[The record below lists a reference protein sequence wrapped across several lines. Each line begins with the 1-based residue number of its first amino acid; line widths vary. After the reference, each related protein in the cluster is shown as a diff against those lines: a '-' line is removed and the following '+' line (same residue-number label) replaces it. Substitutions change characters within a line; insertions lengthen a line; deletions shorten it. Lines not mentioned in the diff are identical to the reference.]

1 MNEMTLRARYAT
13 FVLSSVIGTL
23 FAIVIALLM
32 FANLVHSVP
41 DPLTTPQ
48 YVTLREQLRADRQ
61 RVAEGGDPRLGSF
74 AA

>member
-13 FVLSSVIGTL
+13 FVLSSVIGAL

-32 FANLVHSVP
+32 FANLVRSVP

-48 YVTLREQLRADRQ
+48 YVALREQLRASPITSR
-61 RVAEGGDPRLGSF
+61 
-74 AA
+74 